1 MKSGA
6 RWQFCRT
13 THPPDDDD
21 YDDDVGVEQLSYND
35 YQSSPTA
42 RHRGGD
48 KLLSDRALTLTQR
61 LFLQSVFLISTFDID
76 FDPTII
82 SCIVILNSIFY
93 IDLDPRTMFALCP
106 SSALPWQACQSLS
119 EGRLRKE
126 LFVKEKTFIKTC

>member
-21 YDDDVGVEQLSYND
+21 DDDDDDVGVEQLSYND

-48 KLLSDRALTLTQR
+48 KLLSDRALTLTQQ
-61 LFLQSVFLISTFDID
+61 LFLQFVYSISTFDID
-76 FDPTII
+76 LDPTII
-82 SCIVILNSIFY
+82 LTNCISN
-93 IDLDPRTMFALCP
+93 
-106 SSALPWQACQSLS
+106 
-119 EGRLRKE
+119 
-126 LFVKEKTFIKTC
+126 